1 MDQNTIPTTELK
13 ELFPGI
19 QDNAGIVVPSHIFE
33 QNDYDMPVALIMEQ
47 AVIAAICKH
56 LSPSMLLEFG
66 TAEGQGSFTLAANT
80 PSDSRVVTVDLARPT
95 DYTERCLMGGAL
107 GTCFV
112 NDPTVSGKIQQVLR
126 DDPEGTPPELEV
138 LAGTFDLIH
147 IDGDHTYRG
156 VEIDTEC
163 ALQLAKQDTIFL
175 WHDFYNFADHGNQ
188 PTLSR
193 GVYPYLNDLQ
203 ARGGITLRHILG
215 TYLVIGSRNWPA
227 TVPGTIAQPG
237 ELPFPF
243 GERVVR
249 LWETGR
255 TAAENRP

>member
-1 MDQNTIPTTELK
+1 MMQNTIPTIELK
-13 ELFPGI
+13 DLFPGI
-19 QDNAGIVVPSHIFE
+19 QDNAGVVVPSHIFE
-33 QNDYDMPVALIMEQ
+33 QNDYDMPVALVMEQ
-47 AVIAAICKH
+47 VVIAAICKH
-56 LSPSMLLEFG
+56 LKPKTLLEFG
-66 TAEGQGSFTLAANT
+66 TAEGQGAFTFAANT
-80 PSDSRVVTVDLARPT
+80 SDDARVVTVDLEQPT

-107 GTCFV
+107 GECFI

-126 DDPEGTPPELEV
+126 TDPDGTPPELEEF
-138 LAGTFDLIH
+138 AGTFDLIH

-163 ALQLAKQDTIFL
+163 AISLAKPDTIFM
-175 WHDFYNFADHGNQ
+175 WHDFYNFSDHGNQ

-203 ARGGITLRHILG
+203 ARGEITLRHILG
-215 TYLVIGSRNWPA
+215 TYLVIGCSAWPNKM
-227 TVPGTIAQPG
+227 PGTLVQPG
-237 ELPFPF
+237 ELPYPY

-255 TAAENRP
+255 TEAVNRP